1 MNQLDPSQCNTSA
14 LEKSDEERAEKVIN
28 DASLLGVP
36 KFLIPSDIINCNPN
50 LNLLFCAEIFW
61 RNHGLEPKKDY
72 SNEEKKCYAR
82 IINEKFKE
90 DTDLAEIL
98 PINPDSN
105 TLFSALKDGVIL
117 K

>member
-36 KFLIPSDIINCNPN
+36 KFLIPSDIINCNQN